1 MTAGFE
7 CFNAAGVKTLS
18 ITDRV
23 MRLIDII
30 PVSGSDSSLTKAI
43 FAEEGVVGVFFPN
56 SASASYSS
64 KPKVSLSGST
74 LSWAYPSITYRASGF
89 IFVGVF

>member
-30 PVSGSDSSLTKAI
+30 PVSSNSSLTKAV
-43 FAEEGVVGVFFPN
+43 FAEEGVVGVFFPD
-56 SASASYSS
+56 SASANYCDR
-64 KPKVSLSGST
+64 PVISLSGST
-74 LSWAYPSITYRASGF
+74 LSWAYPTGVYKATGF
-89 IFVGVF
+89 IFVGIF